1 MTILIVVL
9 AVAAAGAAALAGAA
23 VALSARRRRDRAAT
37 GDARILFP
45 IVGRALSW
53 PALDAALRIARA
65 QHATLVAC
73 YLAPVPLHLPLDAAL
88 ARECELALP
97 LLEAVEQAATNAGV
111 AVDSR
116 IERGRTYRHALLE
129 LIAHERYDQIVV
141 AAAPD
146 GAPGFTAADVA
157 WLLHRAPGE
166 IIVLRPSDEARVRSS
181 HAAAAA

>member
-1 MTILIVVL
+1 MTVVLVVL
-9 AVAAAGAAALAGAA
+9 AVAVVALAAALA
-23 VALSARRRRDRAAT
+23 VMLVRRRPARPRS
-37 GDARILFP
+37 GEARILFP
-45 IVGRALSW
+45 IVGRALSK
-53 PALDAALRIARA
+53 PALDAALRLARA
-65 QHATLVAC
+65 QNATLVAC

-97 LLEAVEQAATNAGV
+97 LLEAVEQEASAAGV

-129 LIAHERYDQIVV
+129 LIEHERYDEIVV
-141 AAAPD
+141 AAAPE

-166 IIVLRPSDEARVRSS
+166 IIVLRPGDEAPSRRPL
-181 HAAAAA
+181 AAAAA